1 MAHHIP
7 SGSHAVR
14 SRSQPSAN
22 MSFLAT
28 TSCSA
33 ALQAVASADRSRAR
47 GALAARPSAAAMR
60 VRPRRGR
67 ARASASATEV
77 DPADVY
83 AIQSARDDGEEV
95 VNAKAW
101 LEARASDA
109 PVAGVYAT
117 YDADGAM
124 TFVGYRRDVL
134 AAVRAHVERNGADA
148 TGVRVAAFANKAM
161 ATRANLR
168 AESDRWIGEWVEAN
182 GGEEASIPKGNLA
195 VNAADWTL
203 VSESWPNEGA
213 ATVAGA
219 GAAGTPTV
227 DPNTGDIVSPYAA
240 GGDAVGS
247 AEEEEEPLDP
257 NRELK
262 ELTVANVDEA
272 LNEVRPYLQ
281 ADGGD
286 VEVVGI
292 EDGIVAVRMQGACG
306 SCSSSTATLKGGI
319 EKTLV
324 KVFGDAVTQVVNLD
338 DAGGGG
344 AISLSREA
352 VAEHLEKLSGAIHNY
367 GGSAAVTEVEDGVC
381 VLEFKGPLALGQSIA
396 SSLKG
401 KFPLLKEVK
410 IKQIE

>member
-1 MAHHIP
+1 
-7 SGSHAVR
+7 
-14 SRSQPSAN
+14 

-117 YDADGAM
+117 YDADEAM
-124 TFVGYRRDVL
+124 TFVGYRRDVV

-148 TGVRVAAFANKAM
+148 TGVRVAAFANATM

>member
-1 MAHHIP
+1 
-7 SGSHAVR
+7 
-14 SRSQPSAN
+14 

-344 AISLSREA
+344 AMSLSREA
-352 VAEHLEKLSGAIHNY
+352 VSEHLEKLSGAIHNY

>member
-1 MAHHIP
+1 
-7 SGSHAVR
+7 
-14 SRSQPSAN
+14 

-344 AISLSREA
+344 AMSLSREA

>member
-1 MAHHIP
+1 
-7 SGSHAVR
+7 
-14 SRSQPSAN
+14 

-117 YDADGAM
+117 YDEDDAM

-148 TGVRVAAFANKAM
+148 TGVRVAAFANKQM

-227 DPNTGDIVSPYAA
+227 DSSTGNVVSPYAA

-344 AISLSREA
+344 AMSLSREA
-352 VAEHLEKLSGAIHNY
+352 VSEHLEKLSGAIHNY